1 MRTERRNPS
10 KGRPV
15 LEVIDKGSSTE
26 SHPVPLLFV
35 HGGWHGAW
43 CWDEHFL
50 DFFADKGYRAVALSL
65 RNHGN
70 SPPVKRMRRCS
81 LAKFVD
87 DVVSVAD
94 KLPSPPIVVGHSFGG
109 LIVQKYLEFH
119 EAPAGVL
126 LGSVSSRGAG
136 GFFVR
141 QAKRHPLSFVRS
153 IITGKS
159 LHSLRTPERVRQHFY
174 SAGTPESDVVRY
186 TAALGEEYGGRL
198 VLDLSMLNLPKPERI
213 TTPMLVLG
221 AELDACITVAETQT
235 TARAYGTE
243 AQIFPNMG
251 HNMMLELGWQA
262 VGERIDGW
270 LVDQGL

>member
-1 MRTERRNPS
+1 M
-10 KGRPV
+10 
-15 LEVIDKGSSTE
+15 LEVIDKGSASE

-65 RNHGN
+65 CNHAN
-70 SPPVKRMRRCS
+70 SPAAKRMRTRS
-81 LAKFVD
+81 LANFVD

-126 LGSVSSRGAG
+126 VASLSSRGAG

-141 QAKRHPLSFVRS
+141 EAKRHPLRFVRT

-159 LHSLRTPERVRQHFY
+159 LHLVGTPERAREHFY
-174 SAGTPESDVVRY
+174 SAGVPESKVVRY
-186 TAALGEEYGGRL
+186 AAALSEEHGGRL
-198 VLDLSMLNLPKPERI
+198 TLDMWVLNLPKPERV
-213 TTPMLVLG
+213 TAPLLVLA
-221 AELDACITVAETQT
+221 AELDGCVTEAETQT
-235 TARAYGTE
+235 TARAYRTE
-243 AQIFPNMG
+243 AEFFPNMG
-251 HNMMLELGWQA
+251 HNLMLEPGWQA
-262 VGERIDGW
+262 VAERIDGW
-270 LVDQGL
+270 LTDRGL

>member
-1 MRTERRNPS
+1 M
-10 KGRPV
+10 
-15 LEVIDKGSSTE
+15 LEVIDRGAASE

-50 DFFADKGYRAVALSL
+50 HFFADKGYRAVALSL

-70 SPPVKRMRRCS
+70 SPAAKRMRTCS
-81 LAKFVD
+81 LANFVD

-94 KLPSPPIVVGHSFGG
+94 KLTSPPIVVGHSFGG

-126 LGSVSSRGAG
+126 VASLSSRGAG

-141 QAKRHPLSFVRS
+141 EAKRHPLRFVRS
-153 IITGKS
+153 AITGKS
-159 LHSLRTPERVRQHFY
+159 LHSLKTPERAREHFY
-174 SAGTPESDVVRY
+174 SAGVPESEVVRY
-186 TAALGEEYGGRL
+186 AAALGEEYGGRL
-198 VLDLSMLNLPKPERI
+198 TLDLWVLNLPKPERV
-213 TTPMLVLG
+213 TTPLLVLG
-221 AELDACITVAETQT
+221 AELDACLTEAETQA

-243 AQIFPNMG
+243 AEFFPNMG
-251 HNMMLELGWQA
+251 HNMMLEPGWQA
-262 VGERIDGW
+262 VAERIDGW
-270 LVDQGL
+270 LTDRGL

>member
-1 MRTERRNPS
+1 M
-10 KGRPV
+10 
-15 LEVIDKGSSTE
+15 LEVIDKGSASE
-26 SHPVPLLFV
+26 SHPIPLLLV

-70 SPPVKRMRRCS
+70 SPAVKRMRTCS
-81 LAKFVD
+81 LANFID

-126 LGSVSSRGAG
+126 LASLSSRGAG

-141 QAKRHPLSFVRS
+141 EAKRHPLSFVRS
-153 IITGKS
+153 AITGKS
-159 LHSLRTPERVRQHFY
+159 LQLVKTPER
-174 SAGTPESDVVRY
+174 A
-186 TAALGEEYGGRL
+186 
-198 VLDLSMLNLPKPERI
+198 
-213 TTPMLVLG
+213 
-221 AELDACITVAETQT
+221 
-235 TARAYGTE
+235 
-243 AQIFPNMG
+243 
-251 HNMMLELGWQA
+251 
-262 VGERIDGW
+262 
-270 LVDQGL
+270 